1 MYSLYTATAVYKQEN
16 NVYTDVH
23 DEEHSDDDDA
33 VQDLSLASVSQN
45 YTMIVFIIINYVYNI
60 HTLLTIILHS
70 YIGVIYC

>member
-1 MYSLYTATAVYKQEN
+1 MYSLYTAVYKQEN

-45 YTMIVFIIINYVYNI
+45 YTKIVFIIINYVYNI
-60 HTLLTIILHS
+60 HTLLTIILHG

>member
-45 YTMIVFIIINYVYNI
+45 YTMIVFIIINYILFTIFI
-60 HTLLTIILHS
+60 HSSLSFFTAT
-70 YIGVIYC
+70 

>member
-1 MYSLYTATAVYKQEN
+1 MYSLYTATAAYKQEN

-45 YTMIVFIIINYVYNI
+45 YTKIVFIIINYVYNI